1 MEDGAESGYLPF
13 AIDEK
18 RGPMS
23 ERYQTYRD
31 FWPHYL
37 REHARPET
45 RVLHYAGSVLAIG
58 LLLLALATRTWWA
71 LILVPVSGYFFA
83 WISHAF
89 IERNKPATF
98 THPLWSLI
106 SDYRMLWAR
115 ITGSLDDELARA
127 GVSGEGRA

>member
-1 MEDGAESGYLPF
+1 MRRRRVAAASAPSCYSSAVGQPAGFSTDRPADDLP
-13 AIDEK
+13 
-18 RGPMS
+18 
-23 ERYQTYRD
+23 
-31 FWPHYL
+31 
-37 REHARPET
+37 
-45 RVLHYAGSVLAIG
+45 

>member
-1 MEDGAESGYLPF
+1 
-13 AIDEK
+13 
-18 RGPMS
+18 MS

-45 RVLHYAGSVLAIG
+45 RILHYAGSVLAIG
-58 LLLLALATRTWWA
+58 LLLFALATRTWWA

-98 THPLWSLI
+98 THPLWSLL

-115 ITGSLDDELARA
+115 MTGSLDDELTKA
-127 GVSGEGRA
+127 GVSGEGPA